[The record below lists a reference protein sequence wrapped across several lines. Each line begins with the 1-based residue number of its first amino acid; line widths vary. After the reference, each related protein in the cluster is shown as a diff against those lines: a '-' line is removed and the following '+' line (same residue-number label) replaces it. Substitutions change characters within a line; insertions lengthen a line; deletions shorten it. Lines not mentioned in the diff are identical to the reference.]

1 MRDPACCV
9 ASGGGAYIWKKIALG
24 YNSSASFENCTS
36 KGFGALAV
44 LVGAYFGKSICILLF
59 GVPLLPLLGL

>member
-1 MRDPACCV
+1 MRVPACCV
-9 ASGGGAYIWKKIALG
+9 ASGGGTYTKKIALG